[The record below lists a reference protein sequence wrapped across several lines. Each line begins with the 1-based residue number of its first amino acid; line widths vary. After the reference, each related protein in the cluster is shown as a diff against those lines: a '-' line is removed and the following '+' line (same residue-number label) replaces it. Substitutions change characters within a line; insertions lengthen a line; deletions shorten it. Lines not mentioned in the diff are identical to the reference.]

1 MCIYSLPDASNCH
14 VCHVCRF
21 LPWLVAGFCAP
32 YGPLLMGYN
41 QQPSFWGP
49 VVTGV
54 AGTAFNFHDKNSPSH
69 YFPHPS
75 RSYNG
80 LVSSIQE
87 DVNRNGWIWARGE
100 KGQGQGLTAVGWFG
114 DEENMES
121 LVTRLMVNVY
131 GPLRKKK
138 RFHATKVYSS
148 LWFGIFFIFP
158 YIGNN
163 HPNWLAYFS
172 EG

>member
-1 MCIYSLPDASNCH
+1 
-14 VCHVCRF
+14 
-21 LPWLVAGFCAP
+21 
-32 YGPLLMGYN
+32 MGYN

-54 AGTAFNFHDKNSPSH
+54 PSVGQPSISMTRTLQVTTSH
-69 YFPHPS
+69 LHPS

-80 LVSSIQE
+80 LVSCIQE

-100 KGQGQGLTAVGWFG
+100 KGQGQGLRLPLVQWIG

-121 LVTRLMVNVY
+121 LVTRLMVNVFR
-131 GPLRKKK
+131 PPEEKK

-148 LWFGIFFIFP
+148 LWFGIIFLFFP
-158 YIGNN
+158 SY
-163 HPNWLAYFS
+163 W
-172 EG
+172 E

>member
-14 VCHVCRF
+14 VCHVFRF

-131 GPLRKKK
+131 GPLRKKRDFMPLK
-138 RFHATKVYSS
+138 YILVCGLEYFLFFH
-148 LWFGIFFIFP
+148 
-158 YIGNN
+158 IGNN